1 VSSFERNITTKYIQN
16 IKNPPKSSS
25 AFEIL
30 DFKMTLNYKRSL
42 IDLWKGLEKNRK
54 KKVFCFDR

>member
-1 VSSFERNITTKYIQN
+1 VSSFEKNIAAKFSQN
-16 IKNPPKSSS
+16 RKNSAKNSS

-42 IDLWKGLEKNRK
+42 IDLWKGLEKSRK
-54 KKVFCFDR
+54 KKVFFSQ